1 MTMYRIKVK
10 NVNTGYTF
18 YEYGFSRWMMKRVH
32 FLFHHVDVFGNST
45 FEVLDI
51 VILCLT
57 LDTLKKCLT
66 NAHIPVKMDNKKE
79 R

>member
-1 MTMYRIKVK
+1 MYRIKVK
-10 NVNTGYTF
+10 NLNTGYEF
-18 YEYGFSRWMMKRVH
+18 YEYGFSGWMMKRVQ
-32 FLFHHVDVFGNST
+32 FLFHQIDCWGNPT
-45 FEVLDI
+45 FEILDI

-66 NAHIPVKMDNKKE
+66 NVSVPIRIDSKKE